1 MDPAPGVV
9 YVSVGGNRLFGHST
23 LVIWAKMTI
32 AVTFLFTASL
42 TVDQQG
48 GEIVKVRHAL
58 LMSWC

>member
-1 MDPAPGVV
+1 
-9 YVSVGGNRLFGHST
+9 
-23 LVIWAKMTI
+23 MTI

-48 GEIVKVRHAL
+48 GEIVKVRPAL